1 MPRYLAALA
10 VALLLAGC
18 AAAPATPTTSATPTG
33 GTGPASSSPAPS
45 PADSPSPEPSMT
57 AAVIEISLKD
67 GKVTPS
73 GDRVALPKGTVLR
86 LRITSDRQDELHVH
100 GYDIGIAVKPG
111 GTVTRDITLDKV
123 GRFEIESHEPP
134 LTVIQLVVS

>member
-1 MPRYLAALA
+1 MLRSLPALA

-18 AAAPATPTTSATPTG
+18 TAAPATPASPAS
-33 GTGPASSSPAPS
+33 GTGSAGSSSPAGPD
-45 PADSPSPEPSMT
+45 DSPSPEPSMT
-57 AAVIEISLKD
+57 AEVIEISLKD

>member
-1 MPRYLAALA
+1 MLRSLPALA

-18 AAAPATPTTSATPTG
+18 TAAPATPASPAS
-33 GTGPASSSPAPS
+33 GTGSAGSSSPAG
-45 PADSPSPEPSMT
+45 PADSPSPEPSMSAT
-57 AAVIEISLKD
+57 VIAISLKD